1 MLQSYTEWESQSGG
15 RGKHK
20 LLEKWKHTVWVI
32 ELTKVEIP
40 VASRK
45 RQSESVVETKT
56 KLTRLEGELKESK
69 AKLRDATNQIHLLE
83 QSTKKLSYA
92 LAESGTSTGMQT
104 CRKKCW
110 SEYSKRYKRKRK
122 KTIATN
128 VSTALKFVED
138 DCFDIKNVVLTNKE
152 TGEEMSIKEGEVTEI
167 VNEKIPDKELTKKT
181 LYIKDKYNLSNQAY
195 HELAMVNP
203 TILRL
208 FAVSKTAQE
217 LNSASIIHP
226 TPGNAIGVQQSLKE
240 KLHQRIKHLIQL
252 DPSIKESPFVK
263 VKITGDGTCVSR
275 SMHVV
280 VIGFTI
286 IGTKE
291 FPNSPGGNHV
301 LALINTN
308 ENYDGLKDATEDICD
323 EIKHT
328 PFVEVDGITFTIEY
342 FFCADWKFLAL
353 CVGIDAANA
362 TYACIW
368 CKCPNCDRHDVK
380 KTWSLTDPNQGARS
394 IEEIQNCKER

>member
-110 SEYSKRYKRKRK
+110 SEYSKRYKWKRK
-122 KTIATN
+122 KTIAT
-128 VSTALKFVED
+128 TALKFVED

-167 VNEKIPDKELTKKT
+167 VNEKIPDKELTKKDVI
-181 LYIKDKYNLSNQAY
+181 Y
-195 HELAMVNP
+195 
-203 TILRL
+203 
-208 FAVSKTAQE
+208 
-217 LNSASIIHP
+217 
-226 TPGNAIGVQQSLKE
+226 
-240 KLHQRIKHLIQL
+240 QRQIQL
-252 DPSIKESPFVK
+252 VKPSIS
-263 VKITGDGTCVSR
+263 
-275 SMHVV
+275 
-280 VIGFTI
+280 
-286 IGTKE
+286 
-291 FPNSPGGNHV
+291 
-301 LALINTN
+301 
-308 ENYDGLKDATEDICD
+308 
-323 EIKHT
+323 
-328 PFVEVDGITFTIEY
+328 
-342 FFCADWKFLAL
+342 
-353 CVGIDAANA
+353 
-362 TYACIW
+362 
-368 CKCPNCDRHDVK
+368 
-380 KTWSLTDPNQGARS
+380 
-394 IEEIQNCKER
+394 

>member
-1 MLQSYTEWESQSGG
+1 M
-15 RGKHK
+15 
-20 LLEKWKHTVWVI
+20 
-32 ELTKVEIP
+32 
-40 VASRK
+40 
-45 RQSESVVETKT
+45 
-56 KLTRLEGELKESK
+56 
-69 AKLRDATNQIHLLE
+69 
-83 QSTKKLSYA
+83 
-92 LAESGTSTGMQT
+92 AESGTSTGMQT

-152 TGEEMSIKEGEVTEI
+152 TGEEMSIKEGEVTEN

-203 TILRL
+203 TIPRL

-342 FFCADWKFLAL
+342 FF
-353 CVGIDAANA
+353 V
-362 TYACIW
+362 
-368 CKCPNCDRHDVK
+368 
-380 KTWSLTDPNQGARS
+380 LTGNFWHYV
-394 IEEIQNCKER
+394 